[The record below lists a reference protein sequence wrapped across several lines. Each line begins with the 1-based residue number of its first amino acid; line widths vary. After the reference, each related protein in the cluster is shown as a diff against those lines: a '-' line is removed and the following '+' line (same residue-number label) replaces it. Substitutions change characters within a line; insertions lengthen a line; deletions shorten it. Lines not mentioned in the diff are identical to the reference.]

1 MSHATRRKGVKTE
14 TADLPE
20 IGADDVGAVTAATG
34 VGAGATGAFVLVP
47 VSLPLSFEGAEVE
60 VTRAGAEATG
70 FDPVWGDTSTGADDE
85 VEVGVGAWVPLLVII
100 SASNVV
106 LGVGAT
112 VGANVMFSP
121 VGVGATVAFF
131 VLEGDFVLG
140 DLTGDLLVGF
150 LPEVSPENIP

>member
-1 MSHATRRKGVKTE
+1 
-14 TADLPE
+14 
-20 IGADDVGAVTAATG
+20 
-34 VGAGATGAFVLVP
+34 VP
-47 VSLPLSFEGAEVE
+47 VVAFASEGAEVE
-60 VTRAGAEATG
+60 VTGADVVATG
-70 FDPVWGDTSTGADDE
+70 FDPVGEATGADVVATGFDPVGEATGADDE
-85 VEVGVGAWVPLLVII
+85 VEVGVGAWVPFLVII

-112 VGANVMFSP
+112 VGANVTFSP
-121 VGVGATVAFF
+121 AGVGAAVAFF

>member
-1 MSHATRRKGVKTE
+1 MPV
-14 TADLPE
+14 
-20 IGADDVGAVTAATG
+20 V
-34 VGAGATGAFVLVP
+34 AFA
-47 VSLPLSFEGAEVE
+47 SEGAEVE
-60 VTRAGAEATG
+60 VTGADVVATG
-70 FDPVWGDTSTGADDE
+70 FDPVGEATGADDE
-85 VEVGVGAWVPLLVII
+85 VEVGVGAWVPFLVII

-112 VGANVMFSP
+112 VGANVTFSP
-121 VGVGATVAFF
+121 AGVGAAVAFF